1 MSPLVVVRGA
11 MIVATA
17 AWAAGEALRN
27 RSPRADRWARA
38 IWTVG
43 ITFALLHVALAFHL
57 IYAWDHDAAVEATA
71 RQTADL
77 TGWSW
82 RGGLYVNYAFLA
94 AWLLDVCWW
103 WTRPQ
108 SYRSRSTR
116 FEWARL
122 AIFIFMF
129 FNGAVLFASGAGRLV
144 GSVSV
149 TVVLV
154 AAMTRQP
161 RSSFA

>member
-1 MSPLVVVRGA
+1 MVRGT

-57 IYAWDHDAAVEATA
+57 IYAWDHDAAVAATA

-77 TGWSW
+77 TLEIVNRHGLRCGGPRDLHW
-82 RGGLYVNYAFLA
+82 RH
-94 AWLLDVCWW
+94 
-103 WTRPQ
+103 RP
-108 SYRSRSTR
+108 R
-116 FEWARL
+116 
-122 AIFIFMF
+122 
-129 FNGAVLFASGAGRLV
+129 V
-144 GSVSV
+144 
-149 TVVLV
+149 
-154 AAMTRQP
+154 
-161 RSSFA
+161 